1 MFLQIITSAVGDA
14 DGVIIVYAINNS
26 ESFRRAKDLLL
37 HVTSVTR
44 TLPSIAI
51 VANKSDMW
59 HYRTVMRSD
68 GEYLAKK
75 HSCKYFE
82 LSALTDGESVQ
93 RMFNVVLKLMNDRI
107 SERQLAIESKSA
119 SILITKDRSEGSP
132 SPMSEEFEGRRRA
145 RSLHLPKEN
154 KAPKIGQSK
163 SPVLFRKL
171 IRSWNQ
177 SSLSRSKSTE
187 KLF

>member
-1 MFLQIITSAVGDA
+1 MTSAIGDA
-14 DGVIIVYAINNS
+14 DGVVIVYAINS
-26 ESFRRAKDLLL
+26 SSSFQRAKDLLV

-44 TLPSIAI
+44 ILPSIAI

-82 LSALTDGESVQ
+82 VSALTDCESVQ
-93 RMFNVVLKLMNDRI
+93 RMFNIVLKLMNDRRI
-107 SERQLAIESKSA
+107 VEKQSMMESKSA
-119 SILITKDRSEGSP
+119 TIIVSSIHTNDHPPVPTSA
-132 SPMSEEFEGRRRA
+132 EFEGRRRA

-154 KAPKIGQSK
+154 KAAKIGQSK
-163 SPVLFRKL
+163 SPILFRKL

-177 SSLSRSKSTE
+177 SSLGRSKSTE

>member
-1 MFLQIITSAVGDA
+1 MTSAIGDA
-14 DGVIIVYAINNS
+14 DGILIVYAIN
-26 ESFRRAKDLLL
+26 SFSSFQRAKDLLA

-44 TLPSIAI
+44 ILPSIAI

-82 LSALTDGESVQ
+82 VSALTDCESVQ
-93 RMFNVVLKLMNDRI
+93 RMFNIVLKLMNDRRI
-107 SERQLAIESKSA
+107 IEKQSMMESKSA
-119 SILITKDRSEGSP
+119 TIIVSSIRTDDNHHSP
-132 SPMSEEFEGRRRA
+132 PPNSSEFEGRRRA

-163 SPVLFRKL
+163 SPILFRKL

-177 SSLSRSKSTE
+177 SSLGRSKSTE